1 MKGQITYYL
10 LIGLIIFLVIKKI
23 IDLVLDIQFPRY
35 ERVPRGFWSD
45 LVQLRNGLS
54 AFSFVYILGI
64 LIYMGKNTNKFITT
78 ILVVYLLYDICYF
91 LFDLGYIY
99 YFINKNKSTEH
110 FVYIFDVYLN
120 ALMNVLLGLFSL
132 YALVYIFYAKTIKQT
147 ICS

>member
-1 MKGQITYYL
+1 MKGTLTYHL
-10 LIGLIIFLVIKKI
+10 LIGLIIFLFIKKI
-23 IDLVLDIQFPRY
+23 LDLVIDIQFPRY
-35 ERVPRGFWSD
+35 KRLPRGFWND
-45 LVQLRNGLS
+45 LVQLRNVLS
-54 AFSFVYILGI
+54 TFSFVYILGI

-120 ALMNVLLGLFSL
+120 ASMNVLLGLFSL
-132 YALVYIFYAKTIKQT
+132 YALVYIFYAQTIKQT